1 MVSISPFMELRRS
14 QRLSARFL
22 FMPASNHFSEWSLE
36 LRNSLIDGSNI
47 YYKAEVAECASNSAG
62 VLLTSTDFH
71 MFQIGR

>member
-1 MVSISPFMELRRS
+1 
-14 QRLSARFL
+14 
-22 FMPASNHFSEWSLE
+22 MPASNHFSEWSLE